1 MRSSGDK
8 LSAFKNGNTIRLFNG
23 GRHFTLCLHGLLRH
37 WLCLNALYIYCGCS
51 SLVKC
56 YNSGKFLLMSML
68 ERHIAY
74 STKLSRILMARPS
87 NSFSFTEFLLIKIIS
102 YIHLSCSFWKTLDPL
117 WHFNTVLRN
126 DLDPSPLGQSA

>member
-1 MRSSGDK
+1 
-8 LSAFKNGNTIRLFNG
+8 
-23 GRHFTLCLHGLLRH
+23 
-37 WLCLNALYIYCGCS
+37 
-51 SLVKC
+51 
-56 YNSGKFLLMSML
+56 ML

-126 DLDPSPLGQSA
+126 ELDRRLLASQRNVQILEVTHNIINDLMSWYSY